1 MPLYSGRNVVVHP
14 CKSFLT
20 GSAVGC
26 GESDKFK
33 NAFFH
38 KILMRDLEVF
48 RLVCVSRLT
57 DFYEICHNE
66 GDGGWPNADQIW
78 HCCVN
83 IWDIRP
89 PNMYKKQPFLPRRA
103 TQFTY

>member
-1 MPLYSGRNVVVHP
+1 MYLCKVVQP

-33 NAFFH
+33 NALFH

-57 DFYEICHNE
+57 NFNKICQN
-66 GDGGWPNADQIW
+66 DQHQNCIK
-78 HCCVN
+78 HR
-83 IWDIRP
+83 I
-89 PNMYKKQPFLPRRA
+89 
-103 TQFTY
+103 